1 MSLNVKY
8 EDLSVVGK
16 VWTIREELNKG
27 IINNDAGFIMSA
39 NKKLN
44 EIVENKLYSTIYEND
59 KAISLADI
67 ADLVENAKN
76 IKKRYVDGEEVSTY
90 FQIKKNANILLKIWK
105 CREIL
110 DHFKFMLK
118 KSDQTKED
126 VVEFEKMTDEIYKLY
141 RKSHKE
147 QEISK
152 VKRDFYKIY
161 IEVVDAHIKYENR
174 KREYN
179 EYMS

>member
-16 VWTIREELNKG
+16 VWSIREELDKG
-27 IINNDAGFIMSA
+27 IINNDAGYIMSA

-44 EIVENKLYSTIYEND
+44 EIVDSGIYSTIKN
-59 KAISLADI
+59 ISLSDI

-76 IKKRYVDGEEVSTY
+76 IKRRYVDGEDVSTY

-110 DHFKFMLK
+110 DHFKFVLK
-118 KSDQTKED
+118 TSDQTKED
-126 VVEFEKMTDEIYKLY
+126 VIEFEKMTKEICKLY

-161 IEVVDAHIKYENR
+161 IEVVDAQIKYENR

-179 EYMS
+179 ELMS